1 MDQQVIVDK
10 KNDLT
15 PLQDLSILFN
25 FTSLS
30 HFSAKSKLNVT
41 QPRHPAK
48 NKETIQRKKKYTLI
62 DKFFIRSE
70 IYSEKSVYDFFPLKM
85 WRNVYLCQVFQLPR
99 HFHYHDF
106 K

>member
-1 MDQQVIVDK
+1 MFTNNQLCNFKKKKIFKFTEKYWINKLLLIK

-48 NKETIQRKKKYTLI
+48 NKETIQRKKKNT
-62 DKFFIRSE
+62 
-70 IYSEKSVYDFFPLKM
+70 
-85 WRNVYLCQVFQLPR
+85 
-99 HFHYHDF
+99 H
-106 K
+106 